1 MYLINDFGR
10 VFMKLWSVRLAIVAG
25 VLSGIEVI
33 LPLFIDAIPR
43 GAFAIASFVVTV
55 ASIVARAIAQPSI
68 HRKQDDDQ

>member
-1 MYLINDFGR
+1 MHLINDFGR

-25 VLSGIEVI
+25 VLSGIEVV

-55 ASIVARAIAQPSI
+55 ASIVARAIAQPAI
-68 HRKQDDDQ
+68 HKKGDEQ

>member
-1 MYLINDFGR
+1 MHLIDDFGR
-10 VFMKLWSVRLAIVAG
+10 VFMRLWSVRLAIVAG

-43 GAFAIASFVVTV
+43 GTFAIASFVVTV
-55 ASIVARAIAQPSI
+55 TSIVARAIAQPSI

>member
-1 MYLINDFGR
+1 MHLINDFGR

>member
-1 MYLINDFGR
+1 MHLINDFGR

-43 GAFAIASFVVTV
+43 GAFAIVSFVVTV
-55 ASIVARAIAQPSI
+55 ASIVARAVAQPSI

>member
-1 MYLINDFGR
+1 MHLIDDFGR

>member
-1 MYLINDFGR
+1 MHLINDFGR

-43 GAFAIASFVVTV
+43 GTFAIASFMVTV
-55 ASIVARAIAQPSI
+55 ASIVARAVAQPAI
-68 HRKQDDDQ
+68 HKKGDEQ